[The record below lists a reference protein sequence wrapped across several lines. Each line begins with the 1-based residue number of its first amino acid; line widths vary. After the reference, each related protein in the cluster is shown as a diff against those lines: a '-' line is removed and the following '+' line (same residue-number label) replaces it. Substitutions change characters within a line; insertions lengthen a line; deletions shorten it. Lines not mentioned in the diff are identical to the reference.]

1 MDRAAIKNFI
11 ISNNLFLL
19 PLQSIRD
26 GKCTCNNAGCSSP
39 GKHPLLKYSW
49 KHVATNDPV
58 RIEKWLTMKNVNYG
72 IATGRKLD
80 DDQRLIVIDI
90 DCAEHNIL
98 EWLPRET
105 FHYRTGSGGWHFWF
119 RTPYSVSNS
128 ASKIAPQVDVRG
140 YGGYVVIPPSVHISG
155 GTYIAD
161 YSNPII
167 EVPKKL
173 LDLLFFKGKKLSNHQ
188 IIGKVQNLNSE
199 SNKKANNNDHL
210 SEWTKGSIGTIRKQ
224 LSENKYIPDGARNIV
239 LHRLLSSDR
248 AKGYNLQQLKQAA
261 QIYRSQCVNNN
272 NVSDKELQTLVG
284 QVIKYPTYNTS
295 YEKVNEA
302 YFDVMKRAGKPVPI
316 EQQELMKDLD
326 NHFFKQLVSS
336 EVGLPL
342 SILKAHREHI
352 MQRHMKVYSKYPDHL
367 FAAKLKSLGFERY
380 RTAKGN
386 FWNCVFLENS

>member
-1 MDRAAIKNFI
+1 MNRADIKNFI
-11 ISNNLFLL
+11 VSNNLFLL
-19 PLQSIRD
+19 PLQSIQD
-26 GKCTCNNAGCSSP
+26 GKCTCNNITCASP

-49 KHVATNDPV
+49 KHVATNDPL
-58 RIEKWLTMKNVNYG
+58 RIDKWLNMKNINYG

-90 DCAEHNIL
+90 DCVEHDFL
-98 EWLPRET
+98 DWLPQDT

-140 YGGYVVIPPSVHISG
+140 YGGYVVIPPSRHISG

-167 EVPKKL
+167 EAPKKL
-173 LDLLFFKGKKLSNHQ
+173 LDLLFLKGKKVSNLQ
-188 IIGKVQNLNSE
+188 ITGKVQNLNSG
-199 SNKKANNNDHL
+199 SIKKTNNIDHL
-210 SEWTKGSIGTIRKQ
+210 SEWTKGSIGLIRKQ

-248 AKGYNLQQLKQAA
+248 AKGYNLNQLKQSA
-261 QIYRSQCVNNN
+261 QVYRSQCQNSDNI
-272 NVSDKELQTLVG
+272 SDKELQTLIG

-302 YFDVMKRAGKPVPI
+302 YFDVMKRAGKPI
-316 EQQELMKDLD
+316 SLEQQELMKDLD
-326 NHFFKQLVSS
+326 NYFFKQLVNAKA
-336 EVGLPL
+336 GLSMHVL
-342 SILKAHREHI
+342 QAYREQI
-352 MQRHMKVYSKYPDHL
+352 MQKHMKVYSKYPDHL

-380 RTAKGN
+380 RTSRGN
-386 FWNCVFLENS
+386 FWNCIFSENS